1 MEKQDIIKSFLSND
15 SLTEAKAALKDLLTV
30 RANQFKEESSKFI
43 AKSLFEMT
51 FVPPGFK
58 EGDSCKYDGHECII
72 TKIDGDNLILK
83 PIDADGDGG
92 GNLYSVS
99 KSDKK
104 MTFTPPGLKEIPVT
118 GKVGNGLYKDDSNKG
133 MIFTPPGGAA
143 NANTK

>member
-1 MEKQDIIKSFLSND
+1 MEKQDIIKSFLSPEAV
-15 SLTEAKAALKDLLTV
+15 TEAKTALKALLDA
-30 RANQFKEESSKFI
+30 RAAKFREDSSKFL

-51 FVPPGFK
+51 FTPPGLK
-58 EGDSCKYDGHECII
+58 AGDACQYDGHECII
-72 TKIDGDNLILK
+72 DRVDGDNLILK

-104 MTFTPPGLKEIPVT
+104 MTFNPPGLKEIPAG

-143 NANTK
+143 TANTK